1 MHADVSSTDLQ
12 RILDVGL
19 RASLIAGDAVM
30 SVYSTD
36 FEVNLKNDQSPIT
49 EADRQSHGILMAQ
62 LNKAIPV
69 LSEEG
74 SQIAYAE
81 RKDWKTYWLI
91 DPLDG
96 TKEFVKRNGEFTVNV
111 AFIEHSGPIAGIVYI
126 PAKETLYF
134 GGRGFGSYRV
144 SGAAVDKIK
153 ESARAL
159 KSAMIHAVPLPCPQN
174 PESLDRIKVIQSVSH
189 VSEKE
194 EDFIVRLE
202 AKFGSID
209 TASAGSS
216 LKFCLVA
223 EGSADLYP
231 RFGPTMEWGTAA
243 GQCIAESSGCEVLDL
258 ENLSPVRY
266 NKPVLRNSAFMVIGS
281 RFRLESSWRK
291 SALEYALASNK
302 TKEGRTQNRRIEVM
316 IVNE

>member
-1 MHADVSSTDLQ
+1 MHNDVLSTDLQ
-12 RILDVGL
+12 RSLAVAL

-30 SVYSTD
+30 RVYSTD
-36 FEVNLKNDQSPIT
+36 FEVNLKSDQSPIT
-49 EADRQSHGILMAQ
+49 EADRQSHGILLAE

-74 SQIAYAE
+74 SKIAYEE
-81 RKDWKTYWLI
+81 RKNWETYWLI

-96 TKEFVKRNGEFTVNV
+96 TKEFVKRNGEFTINV
-111 AFIEHSGPIAGIVYI
+111 AFVEQCRPIAGIVYV
-126 PAKETLYF
+126 PAKEILYF
-134 GGRGFGSYRV
+134 GARGFGSYRI

-153 ESARAL
+153 ESADVL
-159 KSAMIHAVPLPCPQN
+159 KSALVPAVPLPFARN
-174 PESLDRIKVIQSVSH
+174 PESPEKIKVVQSVSH

-194 EDFIVRLE
+194 EDLIARLR

-231 RFGPTMEWGTAA
+231 RFGPTMEWDTAA

-258 ENLSPVRY
+258 VDVSPVRY
-266 NKPVLRNSAFMVIGS
+266 NKPVLRNGAFMVIGS
-281 RFRLESSWRK
+281 QFRLESSRRK
-291 SALEYALASNK
+291 SVLECARASGNVSARQK
-302 TKEGRTQNRRIEVM
+302 
-316 IVNE
+316 

>member
-1 MHADVSSTDLQ
+1 MHSEILSTDLQ
-12 RILDVGL
+12 RNLAVAL

-30 SVYSTD
+30 RVYSTD
-36 FEVNLKNDQSPIT
+36 FEVNLKSDQSPIT
-49 EADRQSHGILMAQ
+49 EADRQSHGILLAQ
-62 LNKAIPV
+62 LNKAIPL

-74 SQIAYAE
+74 SKIAYEE
-81 RKDWKTYWLI
+81 RKDWGTYWLI

-96 TKEFVKRNGEFTVNV
+96 TKEFVKRNGEFTINV
-111 AFIEHSGPIAGIVYI
+111 ALIEQCSPIAGIVYV
-126 PAKETLYF
+126 PAKGILYF
-134 GGRGFGSYRV
+134 GARGFGSYRV

-153 ESARAL
+153 ESADVL
-159 KSAMIHAVPLPCPQN
+159 KSALVPAVPLPFARN
-174 PESLDRIKVIQSVSH
+174 PEPPEKIKVVQSVSH

-194 EDFIVRLE
+194 EDFIAGLR

-231 RFGPTMEWGTAA
+231 RFGPTMEWDTAA

-258 ENLSPVRY
+258 EDVSPVRY

-281 RFRLESSWRK
+281 QFRLESSRRK
-291 SALEYALASNK
+291 SVLECARASGNVSAHPK
-302 TKEGRTQNRRIEVM
+302 
-316 IVNE
+316 